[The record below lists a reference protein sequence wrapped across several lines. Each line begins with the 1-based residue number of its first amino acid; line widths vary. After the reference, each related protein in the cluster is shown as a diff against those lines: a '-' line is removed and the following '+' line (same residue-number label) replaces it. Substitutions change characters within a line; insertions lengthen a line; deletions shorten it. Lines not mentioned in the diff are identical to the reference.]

1 MQVRLAIDGHEVTTE
16 IHPGDRLLRVLRA
29 LGFSS
34 VKYGCDTGDCGAC
47 TILVDGVPHFSCLY
61 PAVRAPGHAL
71 MTVAAMG
78 HIDALAPLQRAFL
91 ERGAAQCGYCTP
103 AMLLVAHALL
113 QREVSID
120 EASVREALGGVLC
133 RCTGYLKPVEA
144 IRACGA
150 RQPAEEGLPAANA
163 NPAAKAIPAADASTA
178 AKPIPASNT
187 PLASNSIRT
196 ASRTRGG

>member
-1 MQVRLAIDGHEVTTE
+1 MTRETRRVQLEVDGNQVQAE
-16 IHPGDRLLRVLRA
+16 ILPGDRLLRVLRA

-34 VKYGCDTGDCGAC
+34 IKYGCDTGDCGAC
-47 TILVDGVPHFSCLY
+47 TILVDGIPHFACLY
-61 PAVRAPGHAL
+61 PAVRAPGRAL

-78 HIDALAPLQRAFL
+78 HTDALAPLQRAFL

-113 QREVSID
+113 QREHVID

-144 IRACGA
+144 IRACS
-150 RQPAEEGLPAANA
+150 ANQ
-163 NPAAKAIPAADASTA
+163 
-178 AKPIPASNT
+178 
-187 PLASNSIRT
+187 
-196 ASRTRGG
+196 

>member
-1 MQVRLAIDGHEVTTE
+1 MTRETRRVQLEVDGNQVQAE
-16 IHPGDRLLRVLRA
+16 ILPGDRLLRVLRA

-34 VKYGCDTGDCGAC
+34 IKYGCDTGDCGAC
-47 TILVDGVPHFSCLY
+47 TILVDGIPHFACLY
-61 PAVRAPGHAL
+61 PAVRAPGRAL

-78 HIDALAPLQRAFL
+78 HTDALAPLQRAFL

-113 QREVSID
+113 QREHVID

-144 IRACGA
+144 IRACSA
-150 RQPAEEGLPAANA
+150 NQSAEAALPVVDSAPAID
-163 NPAAKAIPAADASTA
+163 AIPS
-178 AKPIPASNT
+178 
-187 PLASNSIRT
+187 